1 MAAARVYTQEA
12 LETIA
17 GIMRKGESDTVRLGA
32 AKEML
37 ERGHGKAP
45 QPQTGEG
52 GKGPVE
58 VLHMIELRGVTP
70 Q

>member
-1 MAAARVYTQEA
+1 MAQARVYTTEA
-12 LETIA
+12 LTTIA
-17 GIMRKGESDTVRLGA
+17 TIMRKGESDAVRLA
-32 AKEML
+32 SAKEML

-45 QPQTGEG
+45 QPQTGAD

-58 VLHMIELRGVTP
+58 VLHMIELRGISP